1 MRRDK
6 RTVANGINNNFLSV
20 FFSFFF
26 FLLSLYCCFAVSS
39 FFVIDFFKIPAS
51 SVPFASSRNYY
62 CRPFAVPFV
71 KESK

>member
-20 FFSFFF
+20 FFSFFYF
-26 FLLSLYCCFAVSS
+26 LYIVALLFLLSSS
-39 FFVIDFFKIPAS
+39 LTFFKFPLLRFL
-51 SVPFASSRNYY
+51 FASSRNYY